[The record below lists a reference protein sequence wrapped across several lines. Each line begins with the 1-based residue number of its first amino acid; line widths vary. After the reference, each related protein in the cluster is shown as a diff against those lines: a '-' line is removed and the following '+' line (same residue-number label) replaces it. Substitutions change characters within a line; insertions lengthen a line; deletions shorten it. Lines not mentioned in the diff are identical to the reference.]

1 MRYVGVYTFLLHLDM
16 APFYRSNIFRY
27 CRHDV
32 LSRRYCITNAKKG
45 TSGGAT
51 EKNCSSIPGP
61 LSYYALFPEHL
72 GRVSSRYAVNT
83 LLIVE
88 FQDVISHVKHF
99 ATFYSGCEIKNF
111 REYLLIRCNCNIIQK
126 LEFSL
131 TKYSRLLYSHS
142 ESDYM
147 YMILHL

>member
-1 MRYVGVYTFLLHLDM
+1 MRYVGVYTLLLHLDM
-16 APFYRSNIFRY
+16 AAFYRSNILRY

-32 LSRRYCITNAKKG
+32 LSRRYCITNAKKKRM
-45 TSGGAT
+45 SGGAT

-61 LSYYALFPEHL
+61 LSYYTLFPGHL

-88 FQDVISHVKHF
+88 FQDVTSHVKF
-99 ATFYSGCEIKNF
+99 FGTFCFSCETRNF
-111 REYLLIRCNCNIIQK
+111 HEIIFVVNSLYNCDIIQN

-131 TKYSRLLYSHS
+131 TKYSR
-142 ESDYM
+142 
-147 YMILHL
+147 